1 MKKFRFK
8 NFAGLT
14 LLISAFIVLS
24 AFTNNQTTFQEKNPP
39 ENQFAIPENI
49 NEILNNKCFDC
60 HNVNAEGEKAKKKLL
75 LDKLPELSKAK
86 LISKLDGIAETMK
99 EGEMPPE
106 KFLSKYPEYTPTKEE
121 SQLLIDWANSAA
133 DELLK

>member
-1 MKKFRFK
+1 MKKNK
-8 NFAGLT
+8 IKVLIWLPVIAGSFVLFT
-14 LLISAFIVLS
+14 AFGTFS
-24 AFTNNQTTFQEKNPP
+24 TNQSGKAGP
-39 ENQFAIPENI
+39 EDGFVIPDDV

-106 KFLSKYPEYTPTKEE
+106 KFLTKYPEYTPTREE
-121 SQLLIDWANSAA
+121 AQLLIDWANSAA